1 VIEGDAVVLPLSW
14 RSYGRATFF
23 TSMLLVFGGGAL
35 FGSDGV
41 LRIVGLA
48 FVVIGLIVGS
58 DFALFTRRWRLAEQQ
73 LHVPR
78 AWSPS
83 RALGVSPRWK
93 PDLNDVGVRDSMF
106 VCTTPDG
113 NERVTPNLMVAR
125 SDVMQ
130 WLYLIGE
137 ASTTDR

>member
-1 VIEGDAVVLPLSW
+1 VIDGDAVLLPLSW

-23 TSMLLVFGGGAL
+23 TVMLLVFGSGAL
-35 FGSDGV
+35 FGSAGA
-41 LRIVGLA
+41 LRIIGLA
-48 FVVIGLIVGS
+48 LVVIGLIAGS

-78 AWSPS
+78 AWSPG
-83 RALGVSPRWK
+83 RALGVSPKWK
-93 PDLNDVGVRDSMF
+93 PDMNDVGVRDSMF
-106 VCTTPDG
+106 VCTTADG

-125 SDVMQ
+125 SDVVQ

-137 ASTTDR
+137 ALTTDH